1 MKVRSATQPQAIEM
15 LADKVLVASNIT
27 PYEEEYDGRV
37 STGYEYDCECYTKD
51 EYILLMAQQLQA
63 AKILLGVD

>member
-1 MKVRSATQPQAIEM
+1 MKVRSTTRPSEIEIIGNN
-15 LADKVLVASNIT
+15 VFIASNIM
-27 PYEEEYDGRV
+27 PYTEEVDEHTSSGF
-37 STGYEYDCECYTKD
+37 EYDCEQYTKD

>member
-1 MKVRSATQPQAIEM
+1 M

-51 EYILLMAQQLQA
+51 EYILLMAQ
-63 AKILLGVD
+63 